1 MKRLIYPFSIILFII
16 LLPVSCYYDN
26 EEDLYPSLSTNCD
39 TISVT
44 FSGTITPILANNCHT
59 CHSNSQAAVNGG
71 NIRLENYADVQAR
84 ASLIAGSVNHETGFI
99 PMPKNGGKIK
109 PCSITQIEIWIRN
122 GALNN

>member
-1 MKRLIYPFSIILFII
+1 MKQIIYPLLIVFII

-26 EEDLYPSLSTNCD
+26 EEELYPSLSTTCD
-39 TISVT
+39 TANVT
-44 FSGTITPILANNCHT
+44 FSTTITTILANNCNS
-59 CHSNSQAAVNGG
+59 CHSNSQAAANGE

-84 ASLIAGSVNHETGFI
+84 ASIIAGSVKHQAGFI

-109 PCSITQIEIWIRN
+109 PCSITQIDIWIRN